1 MFAIGAT
8 MILVPVVSNKRS
20 TLRNCKP
27 DTVLEAVKP
36 EPSVLAIVQ
45 VTVTL

>member
-1 MFAIGAT
+1 MFAIGT
-8 MILVPVVSNKRS
+8 TVMLVPVVSNKSS
-20 TLRNCKP
+20 TLRNCKS